1 MSNPVSSRISRM
13 AVSGTKT
20 KEMREIRA
28 KDTRDMAFPVP
39 NSMKVCYDITM
50 SNEFETIKQKIALNK
65 EYLRKTYGV
74 DEIGVFGSF
83 ARGDN
88 NENSDIDISIELNQ
102 KVPVGLFEF
111 ARMQFY
117 LADLLGRKVDLV
129 IKSGI
134 KSLIRDR
141 ILSQLIII

>member
-1 MSNPVSSRISRM
+1 MV
-13 AVSGTKT
+13 
-20 KEMREIRA
+20 
-28 KDTRDMAFPVP
+28 
-39 NSMKVCYDITM
+39 M
-50 SNEFETIKQKIALNK
+50 SNEFETIRQKITLNK

-88 NENSDIDISIELNQ
+88 NENSDIDISVELNQ

-111 ARMQFY
+111 AGMQFY
-117 LADLLGRKVDLV
+117 LEDLLGRKVDLV

-134 KSLIRDR
+134 KSLIKER
-141 ILSQLIII
+141 ILSQLIIL